1 MRRLDEELSLE
12 KAVLDAI
19 EEESQRE
26 LSSWEGEDI
35 DIEASIQEK
44 LCECR
49 KCAEMLKKARANLE
63 LLEETDAPSYYIRV
77 AKAMLKQ
84 IRERFL

>member
-12 KAVLDAI
+12 QEVLDAI
-19 EEESQRE
+19 KEESERE
-26 LSSWEGEDI
+26 LSKWEGENI
-35 DIEASIQEK
+35 DIEASLQEK

-49 KCAEMLKKARANLE
+49 KCQALLKKARDNLE
-63 LLEETDAPSYYIRV
+63 ILEDVGAPSYYIRV

-84 IRERFL
+84 IMEKFS